1 MSRVPQLMKLHAS
14 DPADADVLYMLA
26 QEHARAGDHAQAQS
40 WYDRCLSA
48 DGNYLY
54 AYFHKARSQQAA
66 GDLPGAVA
74 TARAGHARARASG
87 DAKATNEL
95 GGLVDELGA

>member
-1 MSRVPQLMKLHAS
+1 MSRVPQLMKLHAA

-26 QEHARAGDHAQAQS
+26 QEHARAGDQAEAQS

-66 GDLPGAVA
+66 GDAAGALA
-74 TARAGHARARASG
+74 TARAGHALARTRG
-87 DAKATNEL
+87 DTKATNEL
-95 GGLVDELGA
+95 AGLVDELGG

>member
-1 MSRVPQLMKLHAS
+1 MSRVPQLMKLHAA

-26 QEHARAGDHAQAQS
+26 QEYARAGDRAQAQV

-48 DGNYLY
+48 DADYLY
-54 AYFHKARSQQAA
+54 AYFHKSRSQQAD
-66 GDLPGAVA
+66 GDRTGALA
-74 TARAGHARARASG
+74 TARAGHARARTKG

-95 GGLVDELGA
+95 AGLIDELEG

>member
-1 MSRVPQLMKLHAS
+1 MKLHAA

-26 QEHARAGDHAQAQS
+26 QEHARAGDQAQAQA

-48 DGNYLY
+48 NSDYLY

-66 GDLPGAVA
+66 GDIPGALA
-74 TARAGHARARASG
+74 TARTGHARARAKG

-95 GGLVDELGA
+95 AGLIDELEG